1 MVKPRFFAL
10 TDWEPSI
17 GRTDAHVHDKVEFY
31 YNNVIIISIMNKK
44 KRETDPVQKALITI
58 Y

>member
-10 TDWEPSI
+10 THWEPSI

-31 YNNVIIISIMNKK
+31 YNNVIIISMMNKK
-44 KRETDPVQKALITI
+44 KRENRP
-58 Y
+58 